1 MDEKEMTMREAL
13 NLALDQALAADDR
26 VFLLG
31 EDIADPG
38 ASGPTAGLSTKYG
51 HDRVLDTP
59 ISEAAIVGAAIGAA
73 IDGLLPV
80 AEIMIMDFIGI
91 AADQL
96 INNAAKLRF
105 MTAGRTTAP
114 ITVRTQVYG
123 GLATGATHSQSLE
136 AWFMHIPGMKVIVP
150 STPRDG
156 KGLLTSAIFDEDPC
170 LFIET
175 IRLQGQKGLV
185 PTDPGFSIPLGQA
198 DVKRPG
204 TDVTLISYGRSVHE
218 CAGGRRRRCSEQG
231 VSAEVVDLR
240 TLVPLDVET
249 IVESVRRTRRAV
261 VVHDAVRFA
270 GPGAEIAAILQ
281 SECFGE
287 LEAPVE
293 RVGARF
299 VPTPA
304 AAALEAAVY
313 PSPARIVAAAQR
325 TLDKARRARWLTSS
339 FASRV
344 SRSRYPRPNSTEL
357 LVEEGQHVEEGA
369 PIFSIATEKVEQE
382 VEAGASGT
390 VQWTGEV
397 GTTYDIGA
405 EIGVIKSSTSTER
418 RTYGSQRDPRADHLR
433 KERAPSRR
441 SR

>member
-1 MDEKEMTMREAL
+1 VDEQQMSMREAL

-123 GLATGATHSQSLE
+123 GLATGATHSQTLE

-170 LFIET
+170 LFVET
-175 IRLQGQKGLV
+175 IRLQAQKGPV
-185 PTDPGFSIPLGQA
+185 PIDPDFRIPLGQA
-198 DVKRPG
+198 DVKRAG
-204 TDVTLISYGRSVHE
+204 SDVTVISYGRSVGE
-218 CAGGRRRRCSEQG
+218 SLAAAQTLQDQG
-231 VSAEVVDLR
+231 ISVEVIDLR
-240 TLVPLDVET
+240 TLVPLDVDT
-249 IVESVRRTRRAV
+249 LVESVRRTGRAV
-261 VVHDAVRFA
+261 VVHDAVQFA
-270 GPGAEIAAILQ
+270 GPGAEIVAVLQ
-281 SECFGE
+281 AECFGE
-287 LEAPVE
+287 LAAPIE
-293 RVGARF
+293 RVAARF

-304 AAALEAAVY
+304 APALEAQIY
-313 PSPARIVAAAQR
+313 PSPARIVEAVERTFERAAA
-325 TLDKARRARWLTSS
+325 
-339 FASRV
+339 
-344 SRSRYPRPNSTEL
+344 
-357 LVEEGQHVEEGA
+357 GG
-369 PIFSIATEKVEQE
+369 
-382 VEAGASGT
+382 
-390 VQWTGEV
+390 
-397 GTTYDIGA
+397 
-405 EIGVIKSSTSTER
+405 
-418 RTYGSQRDPRADHLR
+418 
-433 KERAPSRR
+433 
-441 SR
+441 

>member
-1 MDEKEMTMREAL
+1 MREPRMGEKEMTLREAL

-51 HDRVLDTP
+51 SERVLDTP
-59 ISEAAIVGAAIGAA
+59 ISEAAIMGAAIGAA

-114 ITVRTQVYG
+114 ITIRTQVYA

-156 KGLLTSAIFDEDPC
+156 KGLLTAAIFDEDPC

-175 IRLQGQKGLV
+175 IRLQG
-185 PTDPGFSIPLGQA
+185 T
-198 DVKRPG
+198 
-204 TDVTLISYGRSVHE
+204 
-218 CAGGRRRRCSEQG
+218 
-231 VSAEVVDLR
+231 SAEVVDLR

-249 IVESVRRTRRAV
+249 LVESVRRTRRAV
-261 VVHDAVRFA
+261 IVHDAVQFA
-270 GPGAEIAAILQ
+270 GPGAEIAAILSSQ
-281 SECFGE
+281 LFGE
-287 LEAPVE
+287 LAAPIE

-299 VPTPA
+299 VPNPA
-304 AAALEAAVY
+304 APALDAQVY
-313 PSPARIVAAAQR
+313 PSPERIVAAAQR
-325 TLDKARRARWLTSS
+325 
-339 FASRV
+339 
-344 SRSRYPRPNSTEL
+344 
-357 LVEEGQHVEEGA
+357 
-369 PIFSIATEKVEQE
+369 
-382 VEAGASGT
+382 
-390 VQWTGEV
+390 
-397 GTTYDIGA
+397 
-405 EIGVIKSSTSTER
+405 
-418 RTYGSQRDPRADHLR
+418 
-433 KERAPSRR
+433 
-441 SR
+441 

>member
-1 MDEKEMTMREAL
+1 MDEQQLTMREAL
-13 NLALDQALAADDR
+13 NLALDQALAADER

-59 ISEAAIVGAAIGAA
+59 ISEAAIVGAALGAA

-114 ITVRTQVYG
+114 LTVRTQVYG

-136 AWFMHIPGMKVIVP
+136 AWFMHVPGLKVIVP
-150 STPRDG
+150 ATPRDG
-156 KGLLTSAIFDEDPC
+156 KGLLTSAIFDQDPC

-175 IRLQGQKGLV
+175 IRLQGVKGPV
-185 PTDPGFSIPLGQA
+185 PTDAGFSIPLGRA

-204 TDVTLISYGRSVHE
+204 DDVTLIGYGRSVHD
-218 CAGGRRRRCSEQG
+218 ALKAADVLAAHHD

-249 IVESVRRTRRAV
+249 IVASVGRTRRAV
-261 VVHDAVRFA
+261 VAHHAVEFA
-270 GPGAEIAAILQ
+270 GPGAEVAAIL
-281 SECFGE
+281 SAELFGR

-293 RVGARF
+293 RVGAKF

-304 AAALEAAVY
+304 AAALEAEVL
-313 PSPARIVAAAQR
+313 PSPARLVEAALR
-325 TLDKARRARWLTSS
+325 TLTPTKASAH
-339 FASRV
+339 
-344 SRSRYPRPNSTEL
+344 
-357 LVEEGQHVEEGA
+357 G
-369 PIFSIATEKVEQE
+369 
-382 VEAGASGT
+382 
-390 VQWTGEV
+390 
-397 GTTYDIGA
+397 
-405 EIGVIKSSTSTER
+405 
-418 RTYGSQRDPRADHLR
+418 
-433 KERAPSRR
+433 
-441 SR
+441 

>member
-1 MDEKEMTMREAL
+1 MDEKEMSMRGAL
-13 NLALDQALAADDR
+13 HLALDQAMAADER

-51 HDRVLDTP
+51 HQRVLDTP
-59 ISEAAIVGAAIGAA
+59 ISEAAILGASIGAA

-105 MTAGRTTAP
+105 MTAGRTSAP
-114 ITVRTQVYG
+114 ITVRTQVYS

-170 LFIET
+170 LFVET
-175 IRLQGQKGLV
+175 IRLQAQKGLV
-185 PTDPGFSIPLGQA
+185 PMDPAFAIPLGVA
-198 DVKRPG
+198 DVKRTG
-204 TDVTLISYGRSVHE
+204 SDVTLISYGRSVHE
-218 CAGGRRRRCSEQG
+218 ALGAAATLDTQG

-249 IVESVRRTRRAV
+249 IVESVRKTRRAV
-261 VVHDAVRFA
+261 VVHDAVQFA
-270 GPGAEIAAILQ
+270 GAGAAVVATLQ
-281 SECFGE
+281 GECFDD
-287 LEAPVE
+287 LAAPIE
-293 RVGARF
+293 RVAARF

-304 AAALEAAVY
+304 APALEAQIY
-313 PSPARIVAAAQR
+313 PSAARVVAAAQR
-325 TLDKARRARWLTSS
+325 TL
-339 FASRV
+339 
-344 SRSRYPRPNSTEL
+344 E
-357 LVEEGQHVEEGA
+357 
-369 PIFSIATEKVEQE
+369 
-382 VEAGASGT
+382 
-390 VQWTGEV
+390 
-397 GTTYDIGA
+397 
-405 EIGVIKSSTSTER
+405 
-418 RTYGSQRDPRADHLR
+418 RADV
-433 KERAPSRR
+433 RA
-441 SR
+441 

>member
-1 MDEKEMTMREAL
+1 MDEKEMSMREAL
-13 NLALDQALAADDR
+13 NLALDQAMAADDR

-123 GLATGATHSQSLE
+123 GLATGATHSQTLE

-156 KGLLTSAIFDEDPC
+156 KGLLASAIFDEDPC
-170 LFIET
+170 LFVET

-185 PTDPGFSIPLGQA
+185 PTDPGFRIPA
-198 DVKRPG
+198 RPG
-204 TDVTLISYGRSVHE
+204 RRQATRFGCHPDQLRPQRARITRRGKDT
-218 CAGGRRRRCSEQG
+218 GGTRHQRRGHRPAHARAARRRHHG
-231 VSAEVVDLR
+231 
-240 TLVPLDVET
+240 
-249 IVESVRRTRRAV
+249 
-261 VVHDAVRFA
+261 
-270 GPGAEIAAILQ
+270 
-281 SECFGE
+281 
-287 LEAPVE
+287 
-293 RVGARF
+293 RVGATHR
-299 VPTPA
+299 A
-304 AAALEAAVY
+304 CGG
-313 PSPARIVAAAQR
+313 R
-325 TLDKARRARWLTSS
+325 ARRGPVRRPWGRDRRRPAG
-339 FASRV
+339 RV
-344 SRSRYPRPNSTEL
+344 
-357 LVEEGQHVEEGA
+357 
-369 PIFSIATEKVEQE
+369 
-382 VEAGASGT
+382 
-390 VQWTGEV
+390 
-397 GTTYDIGA
+397 
-405 EIGVIKSSTSTER
+405 
-418 RTYGSQRDPRADHLR
+418 LR
-433 KERAPSRR
+433 
-441 SR
+441 

>member
-123 GLATGATHSQSLE
+123 GLATGATHSQTLE

-170 LFIET
+170 LFVET
-175 IRLQGQKGLV
+175 IRLQGQKGLGANRSRIR
-185 PTDPGFSIPLGQA
+185 DPA
-198 DVKRPG
+198 RPG
-204 TDVTLISYGRSVHE
+204 RHQAARLRRHPDQLRAQRARVSEGRPAA
-218 CAGGRRRRCSEQG
+218 AGTGRQRRGRRP
-231 VSAEVVDLR
+231 AN
-240 TLVPLDVET
+240 
-249 IVESVRRTRRAV
+249 
-261 VVHDAVRFA
+261 
-270 GPGAEIAAILQ
+270 PGAA
-281 SECFGE
+281 GHRDHR
-287 LEAPVE
+287 
-293 RVGARF
+293 RVGASH
-299 VPTPA
+299 PTGRSSCTTPSNSRA
-304 AAALEAAVY
+304 REPRSSRPCRPNASVSSPRRSSGWAHDSCRRPRRRHSEAQIY
-313 PSPARIVAAAQR
+313 PSAARIVEAASRA
-325 TLDKARRARWLTSS
+325 LARGGRPWLTSS
-339 FASRV
+339 FASRG
-344 SRSRYPRPNSTEL
+344 SRWPSRRPNSPSCSSRPANMSRRA
-357 LVEEGQHVEEGA
+357 H
-369 PIFSIATEKVEQE
+369 PIYVIATEKVEQE
-382 VEAGASGT
+382 IEAGASGT
-390 VQWTGEV
+390 VQWTGEI

-405 EIGVIKSSTSTER
+405 EIGVITS
-418 RTYGSQRDPRADHLR
+418 
-433 KERAPSRR
+433 
-441 SR
+441 

>member
-13 NLALDQALAADDR
+13 NLALDQALQADER

-51 HDRVLDTP
+51 RDRVLDTP

-91 AADQL
+91 AADQM

-105 MTAGRTTAP
+105 MTGGRTTAP

-123 GLATGATHSQSLE
+123 GLATGATHSQTLE

-170 LFIET
+170 LFVET
-175 IRLQGQKGLV
+175 IRLQGRKGPV
-185 PTDPGFSIPLGQA
+185 PVDPGFAIPLGLA

-204 TDVTLISYGRSVHE
+204 SDVTVISYGRGVHD
-218 CAGGRRRRCSEQG
+218 ALAAAATLQEQG
-231 VSAEVVDLR
+231 ISAEVVDLR
-240 TLVPLDVET
+240 TLVPLDVDT
-249 IVESVRRTRRAV
+249 IVESARRTRRVV
-261 VVHDAVRFA
+261 VVHDAVQFG

-281 SECFGE
+281 SELFGE
-287 LEAPVE
+287 LAAPIE
-293 RVGARF
+293 RVGSRF

-304 AAALEAAVY
+304 APTLESQVY
-313 PSPARIVAAAQR
+313 PSPQRIVTAVQR
-325 TLDKARRARWLTSS
+325 TFRQPA
-339 FASRV
+339 V
-344 SRSRYPRPNSTEL
+344 S
-357 LVEEGQHVEEGA
+357 
-369 PIFSIATEKVEQE
+369 
-382 VEAGASGT
+382 
-390 VQWTGEV
+390 TG
-397 GTTYDIGA
+397 G
-405 EIGVIKSSTSTER
+405 
-418 RTYGSQRDPRADHLR
+418 
-433 KERAPSRR
+433 
-441 SR
+441 

>member
-1 MDEKEMTMREAL
+1 MREAL

-73 IDGLLPV
+73 MDGLLPV

-96 INNAAKLRF
+96 INNGAKLRF
-105 MTAGRTTAP
+105 MTAGRTSAP
-114 ITVRTQVYG
+114 ITIRTQVYA

-156 KGLLTSAIFDEDPC
+156 KGLLTSAIFDPDPC

-175 IRLQGQKGLV
+175 IRLQSKKGPV
-185 PTDPGFSIPLGQA
+185 PVDSGFSIPLGQA
-198 DVKRPG
+198 DIKRPG
-204 TDVTLISYGRSVHE
+204 TDVTLISYGRAVHD
-218 CAGGRRRRCSEQG
+218 ALAAAVTLQEQG
-231 VSAEVVDLR
+231 VDAEVVDLR

-249 IVESVRRTRRAV
+249 IIESARRTRRV
-261 VVHDAVRFA
+261 VIVHDAVRFA

-281 SECFGE
+281 AELFGE
-287 LEAPVE
+287 LVAPIE

-299 VPTPA
+299 VPSPA
-304 AAALEAAVY
+304 AAALEAQVY
-313 PSPARIVAAAQR
+313 PSPARVVAAVQR
-325 TLDKARRARWLTSS
+325 TLGVPVAR
-339 FASRV
+339 
-344 SRSRYPRPNSTEL
+344 
-357 LVEEGQHVEEGA
+357 
-369 PIFSIATEKVEQE
+369 
-382 VEAGASGT
+382 
-390 VQWTGEV
+390 
-397 GTTYDIGA
+397 
-405 EIGVIKSSTSTER
+405 
-418 RTYGSQRDPRADHLR
+418 
-433 KERAPSRR
+433 
-441 SR
+441 

>member
-1 MDEKEMTMREAL
+1 MSAPSTDLVVNRTEPSADGAEATAERVITYAEAVREAL
-13 NLALDQALAADDR
+13 AEAMEADER

-51 HDRVLDTP
+51 HERVLDTP
-59 ISEAAIVGAAIGAA
+59 ISEAAILGAAVGAA

-114 ITVRTQVYG
+114 LTVRTQVYG
-123 GLATGATHSQSLE
+123 GLATGATHSQTLE

-170 LFIET
+170 LFVET

-185 PTDPGFSIPLGQA
+185 PTDPGFSIPLGRA

-204 TDVTLISYGRSVHE
+204 SDVTIISYGRSVLDSLK
-218 CAGGRRRRCSEQG
+218 AAATLQEQG
-231 VSAEVVDLR
+231 IGAEVIDLR
-240 TLVPLDVET
+240 TLLPLDVDT
-249 IVESVRRTRRAV
+249 IVESVGRTRRAV
-261 VVHDAVRFA
+261 VVHDAVQFA
-270 GPGAEIAAILQ
+270 GPGAEIVATLQ
-281 SECFGE
+281 AECFSE
-287 LEAPVE
+287 LVAPIE

-304 AAALEAAVY
+304 AAALEAEVY
-313 PSPARIVAAAQR
+313 PSPARVVAAVQR
-325 TLDKARRARWLTSS
+325 TLQEARVR
-339 FASRV
+339 
-344 SRSRYPRPNSTEL
+344 
-357 LVEEGQHVEEGA
+357 G
-369 PIFSIATEKVEQE
+369 
-382 VEAGASGT
+382 
-390 VQWTGEV
+390 
-397 GTTYDIGA
+397 
-405 EIGVIKSSTSTER
+405 
-418 RTYGSQRDPRADHLR
+418 
-433 KERAPSRR
+433 
-441 SR
+441 